1 MTFTS
6 IDGHLNHRRENW
18 LTRYRQEGRSKKPK
32 WQFPERKRKGLLWG
46 LGRDLERERNT
57 CVSEELEQEGQL
69 SGDGAKADK
78 KGNRT
83 RAGRSLGLTWKSATT
98 V

>member
-1 MTFTS
+1 MVNK
-6 IDGHLNHRRENW
+6 IQAGG
-18 LTRYRQEGRSKKPK
+18 QEQEAEMAIPQRGRGKASCGDL
-32 WQFPERKRKGLLWG
+32 E
-46 LGRDLERERNT
+46 RDLERERNT
-57 CVSEELEQEGQL
+57 CVSEEPEQEGQL

-83 RAGRSLGLTWKSATT
+83 RAGRSLGLIWNSART